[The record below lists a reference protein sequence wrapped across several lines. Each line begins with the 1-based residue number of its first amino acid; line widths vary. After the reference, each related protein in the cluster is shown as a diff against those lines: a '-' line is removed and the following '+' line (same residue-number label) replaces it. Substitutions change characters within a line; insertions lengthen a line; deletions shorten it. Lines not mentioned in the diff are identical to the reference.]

1 MKKFNDKGRKNY
13 ACLLFISNNFSQVLY
28 KQAGCVYIR
37 KGLNMLRY
45 RYALTEDGKR
55 RCSKN
60 EFYLQDTA
68 NYRGYTEKIFG
79 LLYEKDHPMTARE
92 ISELT
97 GIRIRSVNGVI
108 TFNIGAGYITRFTLK

>member
-1 MKKFNDKGRKNY
+1 M
-13 ACLLFISNNFSQVLY
+13 
-28 KQAGCVYIR
+28 
-37 KGLNMLRY
+37 NMLRY
-45 RYALTEDGKR
+45 RYTLTENGKR
-55 RCSKN
+55 RCTKN

-79 LLYEKDHPMTARE
+79 LLYEKGAPMTARE

-108 TFNIGAGYITRFTLK
+108 TFNIGAGYITRLMLR

>member
-1 MKKFNDKGRKNY
+1 
-13 ACLLFISNNFSQVLY
+13 
-28 KQAGCVYIR
+28 
-37 KGLNMLRY
+37 MLRY
-45 RYALTEDGKR
+45 RYSLTDEGKR
-55 RCSKN
+55 RCKSN

-79 LLYEKDHPMTARE
+79 LLYQSGTPMTARE

-108 TFNIGAGYITRFTLK
+108 TFNIGAGYIARLQLR

>member
-1 MKKFNDKGRKNY
+1 
-13 ACLLFISNNFSQVLY
+13 
-28 KQAGCVYIR
+28 
-37 KGLNMLRY
+37 LNVLRY
-45 RYALTEDGKR
+45 KYALTEDGKR
-55 RCSKN
+55 RCNKK

-79 LLYEKDHPMTARE
+79 LLYEKGSPMTARE

-108 TFNIGAGYITRFTLK
+108 TFNIGAGYIMRMNLK

>member
-1 MKKFNDKGRKNY
+1 
-13 ACLLFISNNFSQVLY
+13 
-28 KQAGCVYIR
+28 
-37 KGLNMLRY
+37 LNMLRY
-45 RYALTEDGKR
+45 RYSLTEDGKR
-55 RCSKN
+55 RCTKK

-79 LLYEKDHPMTARE
+79 LLYEKGSPMTARE

-108 TFNIGAGYITRFTLK
+108 TFNIGAGYIMRMNLR